1 MHMYS
6 YIQEQ
11 VDRERGKNE
20 ELTNFLTSIA
30 AMPSGYD
37 EIDGGEA
44 STLNVNT
51 VGNGNGNNGEN
62 ADDNNDNA
70 AIRDI
75 QLLEQGLQLAYE
87 SKV

>member
-11 VDRERGKNE
+11 VDREKGKNE

-37 EIDGGEA
+37 EIDGGETSA
-44 STLNVNT
+44 LNDNN
-51 VGNGNGNNGEN
+51 VGNGDGNNDEN
-62 ADDNNDNA
+62 ADDNDDNA
-70 AIRDI
+70 AMRDI